1 MSAEQVVK
9 DFIAAI
15 ERKDLDAALEH
26 MAADAVYDNVP
37 MAAVT
42 GHDGVKQVLGPF
54 LAGADAVEFRVD
66 RQVATETTVM
76 NERVDR
82 FQMGDRWLELPVM
95 GVFEV
100 EGGKITLWRDY
111 FDLATLTN
119 QMQA

>member
-1 MSAEQVVK
+1 VSAEQVVK

-26 MAADAVYDNVP
+26 MAEDAVYDNVP

-66 RQVATETTVM
+66 R
-76 NERVDR
+76 

-100 EGGKITLWRDY
+100 AGGRITLWRDY